1 MRKKWITLCHRA
13 DKFNPNTSYICSDHF
28 LVTDFERDMRN
39 ELLGL
44 SVRRKL
50 VQNAF
55 PSLKIKPERTFAMA
69 NERSQR
75 IQLKEQKEVCICL
88 IIMYFKISQQRSSK
102 KIYVLICETIY
113 YCK

>member
-1 MRKKWITLCHRA
+1 
-13 DKFNPNTSYICSDHF
+13 
-28 LVTDFERDMRN
+28 MRN

-44 SVRRKL
+44 PVRRTL

-75 IQLKEQKEVCICL
+75 MQLKEQKEVQKRCL
-88 IIMYFKISQQRSSK
+88 ENAMQFAESTSSAASSGERIEPLPTELNPEPDYRQLYHELQQRCIK
-102 KIYVLICETIY
+102 VEKQN
-113 YCK
+113 